1 MRGIRAL
8 RVGELIQQE
17 LSYLLAREMKD
28 PRLELVAVTRVELSE
43 DIKYGKVYISA
54 YGGGDQKEVMEA
66 LEGAAGFIKGQLGK
80 RLKIKQVPQLSFRFD
95 ESAEHGVRISK
106 LLRDL
111 GVSGQ
116 NRAEGTQD
124 R

>member
-28 PRLELVAVTRVELSE
+28 PRLEFVSVTRVELSD
-43 DIKYGKVYISA
+43 DIKYAKVYISA
-54 YGGGDQKEVMEA
+54 YGGGDQKEIMEA
-66 LEGAAGFIKGQLGK
+66 LEGAAGFIRGQLGK

-95 ESAEHGVRISK
+95 ESAEHGVKISK

-111 GVSGQ
+111 GVSG
-116 NRAEGTQD
+116 
-124 R
+124 